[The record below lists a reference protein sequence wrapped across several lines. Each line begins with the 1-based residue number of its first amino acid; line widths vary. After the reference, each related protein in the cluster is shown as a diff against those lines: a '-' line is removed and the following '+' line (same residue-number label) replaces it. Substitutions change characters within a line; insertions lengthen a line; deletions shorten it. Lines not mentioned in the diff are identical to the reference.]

1 MKVLIINLPR
11 YEGSSVT
18 REGRCELI
26 LDYRVDTPATLLII
40 ASLLRNENQSI
51 KFIDANGLN
60 LSYNDLLNLLKIIKF
75 ECLIFTFNSQI
86 IDYELRICS
95 IIKRINPSCITVGY
109 SWYARKFG
117 NEILNE
123 YDNLDILIVDDPFSI
138 VGGLIKCLNSHDD
151 LSKVNGIAFRN
162 DENEITLNEKLIFKK
177 KFNDLPLPAYDL
189 LRTFKRYYIYSPLL
203 SPYALVYA
211 GKGCP
216 FGCVY
221 CNVANTIYS
230 GKSAEKIIHELKILR
245 KLGKV
250 KYVWFFDEVF
260 TINRRR
266 TVEICKR
273 IIKEGLKIK
282 WFCDSRVDLV
292 DKELLILMRKA
303 GCIGISYGV
312 ESGSNKILN
321 LMNKK
326 ITIEQAK
333 KVLRWTRQVN
343 IPIQLNL
350 LVGYIGETKATL
362 KETENFIREVMPEF
376 IQVSIMQ
383 AHESTEF
390 IKIALENNW
399 IRGDLDWKK
408 RLTAPHKKLRNYKPF
423 ELNLWELRES
433 LPKMLVYNPKWWFH
447 TIKTLMRNLSLIK
460 PIFYTFLRKSQ
471 TISLI

>member
-1 MKVLIINLPR
+1 MKALIINLPR
-11 YEGSSVT
+11 YENSSVT
-18 REGRCELI
+18 REGRCEVI
-26 LDYRVDTPATLLII
+26 LDFRVDTPATLLII
-40 ASLLRNENQSI
+40 ASVLRNENHSI

-60 LSYNDLLNLLKIIKF
+60 LSYNDLLKLCIIIKF

-86 IDYELRICS
+86 IDHELKICN
-95 IIKRINPSCITVGY
+95 IIKRINPSCITIGY

-117 NEILNE
+117 KEILNQ
-123 YDNLDILIVDDPFSI
+123 YNNLDILIVDDPFSI
-138 VGGLIKCLNSHDD
+138 IGGLVKCLNNHND
-151 LSKVNGIAFRN
+151 LSNVNGIAFRN
-162 DENEITLNEKLIFKK
+162 NENEIILNEKLIFKK
-177 KFNDLPLPAYDL
+177 NFDDLPLPAYDL
-189 LRTFKRYYIYSPLL
+189 LRSFKRYYIYSPLL

-230 GKSAEKIIHELKILR
+230 GKSAEKIILELKELR

-292 DKELLILMRKA
+292 DKELLKLMKKA
-303 GCIGISYGV
+303 GCIGISFGV

-326 ITIEQAK
+326 ITVELSK
-333 KVLRWTRQVN
+333 KVLKWTR
-343 IPIQLNL
+343 
-350 LVGYIGETKATL
+350 
-362 KETENFIREVMPEF
+362 
-376 IQVSIMQ
+376 
-383 AHESTEF
+383 
-390 IKIALENNW
+390 
-399 IRGDLDWKK
+399 
-408 RLTAPHKKLRNYKPF
+408 
-423 ELNLWELRES
+423 
-433 LPKMLVYNPKWWFH
+433 
-447 TIKTLMRNLSLIK
+447 
-460 PIFYTFLRKSQ
+460 
-471 TISLI
+471 